1 MKKFNLKNLDC
12 ANCAAQIEANVAKI
26 DGINSVS
33 VNFFTT
39 TMKIDFDENRR
50 DEIIEKIKQ
59 VIKKLEPDTIL
70 EV

>member
-12 ANCAAQIEANVAKI
+12 ANCAAQIEANVAKL
-26 DGINSVS
+26 DGVNSVS

-39 TMKIDFDENRR
+39 KMKIDYDESKEA
-50 DEIIEKIKQ
+50 EILEKIRQ
-59 VIKKLEPDTIL
+59 IIKKLEPDTIL

>member
-12 ANCAAQIEANVAKI
+12 ANCAAQIEANVAKL
-26 DGINSVS
+26 DGVNSVS
-33 VNFFTT
+33 VNFLTT

>member
-26 DGINSVS
+26 NGVNSVS
-33 VNFFTT
+33 VNFLTT

>member
-26 DGINSVS
+26 DGVNSVS
-33 VNFFTT
+33 VNFLTT
-39 TMKIDFDENRR
+39 TMKIDFDENRS
-50 DEIIEKIKQ
+50 DEIMENIRKI
-59 VIKKLEPDTIL
+59 IKKFEPDTVL

>member
-12 ANCAAQIEANVAKI
+12 ANCAAKIEENVAKI
-26 DGINSVS
+26 DGVNSVS

-39 TMKIDFDENRR
+39 TMKIDFDENRS
-50 DEIIEKIKQ
+50 DEIIENIRKI
-59 VIKKLEPDTIL
+59 IKKLEPDTVL